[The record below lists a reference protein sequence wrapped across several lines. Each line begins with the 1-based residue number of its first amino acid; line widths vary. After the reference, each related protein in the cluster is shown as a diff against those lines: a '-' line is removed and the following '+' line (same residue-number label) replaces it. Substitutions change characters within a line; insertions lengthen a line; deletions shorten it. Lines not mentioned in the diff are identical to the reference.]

1 MKYSVIQCR
10 KMSELFTSIIITEQ
24 ISIHHFYFNIL
35 RATNTKLRHH
45 LFSIFFLFQ
54 VCNYNVFG
62 YSKTLCVKITRQICG
77 RLLLRSFGPRCFP
90 DVSYSLLTDGK
101 RAAVVHSSSTAAAA
115 MPSIKLTQDAQQN
128 AFTTVKKMCA

>member
-45 LFSIFFLFQ
+45 LFSIFFYFKF
-54 VCNYNVFG
+54 V
-62 YSKTLCVKITRQICG
+62 IIM
-77 RLLLRSFGPRCFP
+77 
-90 DVSYSLLTDGK
+90 SL
-101 RAAVVHSSSTAAAA
+101 A
-115 MPSIKLTQDAQQN
+115 
-128 AFTTVKKMCA
+128 TVKHSALKSHVRFAVGCYCGALARVAFQMSPIVS